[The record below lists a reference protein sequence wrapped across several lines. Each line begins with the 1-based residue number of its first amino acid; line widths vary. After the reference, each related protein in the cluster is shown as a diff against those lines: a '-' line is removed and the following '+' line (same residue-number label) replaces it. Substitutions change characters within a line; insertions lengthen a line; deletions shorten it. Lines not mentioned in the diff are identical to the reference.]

1 MNDDLPYLPMDNPN
15 QVDDFYKIIQQ
26 MVKKEVKNLNYNRSV
41 VAEVTSSPIGGAGGT
56 CDIKLLSEGNTITG
70 VTIRSGLTV
79 INGDFVYVT
88 FINNQ
93 SSSFFIDDKKH

>member
-1 MNDDLPYLPMDNPN
+1 MNDDLPYLPMDAPN

-41 VAEVTSSPIGGAGGT
+41 VAEVTSIPTGVGGT

-70 VTIRSGLTV
+70 VTIRSGLTLT
-79 INGDFVYVT
+79 NGDFVYVT
-88 FINNQ
+88 FISNQ
-93 SSSFFIDDKKH
+93 SSSFFIDDRKH